1 MLEGARTAAVAGDWP
16 AVEALLAQSQ
26 ARFGHLTWIGGIL
39 EEMKALATARDHM
52 RFGKEAHY
60 LAKKMGSR
68 LVI

>member
-1 MLEGARTAAVAGDWP
+1 
-16 AVEALLAQSQ
+16 VEALLAQSQ